1 MQTEVM
7 TINQTQTK
15 QKMTKHKLRQ
25 QLPMYA
31 MILPSIA
38 ILAIFS
44 YYPMIGIMMAFQ
56 DYNPTKGFFGSKF
69 VGWENFQYVYEMPD
83 TARVLWNTIYIA
95 FMKIATGLA
104 VPILFAVLL
113 DLIRK
118 SAIKR
123 TVQTVIYM
131 PHFLSWVI
139 LSGILIDVLSP
150 TDGIVSVL
158 MKSFGLKPVF
168 FLANEHWFPYMLV
181 ITNTWKE
188 FGYGTII
195 YLAAIT
201 SIDSSLY
208 EAAVMDGA
216 NRFKQVLHIT
226 LPGMAPIIIVMGTLS
241 LGNVLNAGFDQVF
254 NLYSPVVYST
264 GDILDTYV
272 YRIGLLNSQ
281 YGVATAAGLFKSV
294 VSFIFIAIGY
304 KAAMKYA
311 GYRVF

>member
-1 MQTEVM
+1 MQAEITSKG
-7 TINQTQTK
+7 QTRPKLKITK
-15 QKMTKHKLRQ
+15 LELRQ

-31 MILPSIA
+31 MILPSIVV
-38 ILAIFS
+38 LAIFS
-44 YYPMIGIMMAFQ
+44 YYPMVGLVMAFQ
-56 DYNPTKGFFGSKF
+56 DYNPTKGFFGSDF
-69 VGWENFQYVYEMPD
+69 VGWENFKYVYEMPD
-83 TARVLWNTIYIA
+83 TRRVLWNTIYVA
-95 FMKIATGLA
+95 FMKIISGMA

-118 SAIKR
+118 NAVKR
-123 TVQTVIYM
+123 SIQTIIYM

-139 LSGILIDVLSP
+139 LSGVLIDIFSP
-150 TDGIVSVL
+150 RNGIVNVIL
-158 MKSFGLKPVF
+158 KSFGFEPVF
-168 FLANEHWFPYMLV
+168 FLANEHWFPYLLV

-201 SIDSSLY
+201 SINSSLY

-216 NRFKQVLHIT
+216 NRFKQAIHIT

-294 VSFIFIAIGY
+294 VSFIFISIGF

>member
-1 MQTEVM
+1 MQSEVV
-7 TINQTQTK
+7 TINRTQKKPKIIK
-15 QKMTKHKLRQ
+15 QKLRQ

-44 YYPMIGIMMAFQ
+44 YYPMIGIIIAFQ
-56 DYNPTKGFFGSKF
+56 DYNPTKGFFASNF
-69 VGWENFQYVYEMPD
+69 VGLENFKYVLEMPD
-83 TARVLWNTIYIA
+83 TIRVLWNTIYIA
-95 FMKIATGLA
+95 FMKIVAGLA
-104 VPILFAVLL
+104 LPILFAILL
-113 DLIRK
+113 DLISR

-123 TVQTVIYM
+123 TIQTIIYI

-150 TDGIVSVL
+150 VDGIVSSL
-158 MKSFGLKPVF
+158 MKSFGLQPVF
-168 FLANEHWFPYMLV
+168 FMANDHWFPYLLV

-216 NRFKQVLHIT
+216 NRFKQVMHIT

-281 YGVATAAGLFKSV
+281 YGLATAVGLFKSV
-294 VSFIFIAIGY
+294 VSFIFIIIGY
-304 KAAMKYA
+304 KAALKYA

>member
-1 MQTEVM
+1 MQNEVM
-7 TINQTQTK
+7 TISQAQTK
-15 QKMTKHKLRQ
+15 PKNTKLKFRQ

-56 DYNPTKGFFGSKF
+56 DYNPTKGFFGSEL

-83 TARVLWNTIYIA
+83 TIRVLWNTIYIA
-95 FMKIATGLA
+95 IMKIVAGLA
-104 VPILFAVLL
+104 IPILFAVLL
-113 DLIRK
+113 DLVRN

-158 MKSFGLKPVF
+158 MKSFGLEPVF
-168 FLANEHWFPYMLV
+168 FLANEDWFPYLLV
-181 ITNTWKE
+181 ISNTWKE

-216 NRFKQVLHIT
+216 NRFKQILHIT

>member
-1 MQTEVM
+1 MQTEAITVS
-7 TINQTQTK
+7 QAQTK
-15 QKMTKHKLRQ
+15 PKLTRRKLRQ
-25 QLPMYA
+25 QLPLYV
-31 MILPSIA
+31 MILPSIV

-44 YYPMIGIMMAFQ
+44 YYPMIGIIMAFQ
-56 DYNPTKGFFGSKF
+56 DYNPTKGFFGSAF

-83 TARVLWNTIYIA
+83 TKRVLWNTIYIS
-95 FMKIATGLA
+95 FMKIAAGLA
-104 VPILFAVLL
+104 VPVLFAVLL

-118 SAIKR
+118 SAVKR
-123 TVQTVIYM
+123 TVQTLVYM

-150 TDGIVSVL
+150 SDGVVGSL
-158 MKSFGLKPVF
+158 MKSFGFKPIF
-168 FLANEHWFPYMLV
+168 FMANERWFPYLLV
-181 ITNTWKE
+181 VTDIWKE

-208 EAAVMDGA
+208 EASVMDGA

-226 LPGMAPIIIVMGTLS
+226 LPGMAPIILVMGTLS

-281 YGVATAAGLFKSV
+281 YGVATATGLFKSV
-294 VSFIFIAIGY
+294 VSLIFISIGY